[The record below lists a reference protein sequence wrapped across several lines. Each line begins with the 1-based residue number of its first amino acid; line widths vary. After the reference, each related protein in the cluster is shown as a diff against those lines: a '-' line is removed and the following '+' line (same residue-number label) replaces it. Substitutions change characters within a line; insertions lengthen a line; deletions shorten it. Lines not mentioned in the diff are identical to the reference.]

1 MYYPNL
7 KTTDSELRALR
18 NLSAE
23 IKKKICP
30 VFELTRSRKT
40 KSTPSGSLS
49 KRADQLKEAY
59 SGRFILDLCTEPT
72 LMNDETL
79 DLFDEGSGYESW
91 KNFLGRN
98 FGGEIVP
105 CALYVEDGSGEN
117 FKEQIGW
124 IIQKYGRVCLR
135 TSVADEFI
143 ASLYSWALEVASP
156 EQIILCP
163 ILYYVPESEFNSAV
177 SACQY
182 YINSVIGNRPPRE
195 LIFVASSFPRSVLDL
210 PGCLDTT
217 GSFNAT
223 EVTLEDTLK
232 LAYPNLPISNSD
244 FASVHPRRYE
254 TKGGTWVPRIDYFEG
269 NTFRYSRFRQS
280 AGGYVTAAMMIDTAS
295 IARLPRCWGTDQISL
310 AKAKRL
316 PGASPSFWISVRIN
330 CWISKRA

>member
-18 NLSAE
+18 NLSPD

-40 KSTPSGSLS
+40 KKTPSGSLS

-59 SGRFILDLCTEPT
+59 AGRFILDLCTEPT

-79 DLFDEGSGYESW
+79 DLFDEDMGYSTW
-91 KNFLGRN
+91 HKFLERN
-98 FGGEIVP
+98 FGSEVIP
-105 CALYVEDGSGEN
+105 CALYVEDGTKEN
-117 FKEQIGW
+117 FKAQISW
-124 IIQKYGRVCLR
+124 IIAKYGRVCLR

-143 ASLYSWALEVASP
+143 SNLYSWTLEVAS
-156 EQIILCP
+156 QDQVILCP
-163 ILYYVPESEFNSAV
+163 ILYYVPESELASAI

-182 YINSVIGNRPPRE
+182 YISSVIGNRPPRE

-210 PGCLDTT
+210 PGCLDAS
-217 GSFNAT
+217 GSFNAA
-223 EVTLEDTLK
+223 EVTLEETLK
-232 LAYPNLPISNSD
+232 TSFPNLPISNAD
-244 FASVHPRRYE
+244 FGSVHPRRYE
-254 TKGGTWVPRIDYFEG
+254 TKGGTWVPRIDYFEN

-280 AGGYVTAAMMIDTAS
+280 AGGYLTAAMMIDTAS
-295 IARLPRCWGTDQISL
+295 IARLPRCWGTDQITQ
-310 AKAKRL
+310 AKARRL